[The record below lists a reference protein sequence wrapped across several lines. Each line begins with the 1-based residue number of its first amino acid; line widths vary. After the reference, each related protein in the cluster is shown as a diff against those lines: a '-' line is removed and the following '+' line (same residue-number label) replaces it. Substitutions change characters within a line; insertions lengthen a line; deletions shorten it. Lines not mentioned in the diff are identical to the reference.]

1 MSSLLIKN
9 ISQLATLASS
19 KKPKT
24 CDSMRDA
31 GYINDACVFIKDG
44 VIAFAGEKSKAPKKA
59 DRMSALPEADEIID
73 ADGCCVSPGL
83 IDAHTHPVFS
93 KTREDEFVMRIMGKT
108 YMEITS
114 EGGGIMSSVK
124 HLRETSK
131 RDLKEI
137 TRKHLDD
144 FLSNG
149 TTTIEAKSGYG
160 LNLDDEIKSLEILKE
175 LNEEHPIEIIPAFL
189 GAHTI
194 PAEYKNNREEFIR
207 TVIDEMLPE
216 VANRHLAKYCDI
228 FCEKGVFTVE
238 ESRRI
243 LMRAKELGM
252 GIRIHSDEFEA
263 IGGTELAG
271 ELKAVSA
278 DHLTAITYSG
288 IKALKENG
296 VIPILL
302 PATSF
307 FLGHGHYAPARKMID
322 AGLPIAIATDFN
334 PGSSMTNSLQM
345 AMTIACIN
353 MKLLPEEALCACTVN
368 AAWSLGIL
376 DKVGSIEEG
385 KQADLVIWDTK
396 NFRQVVYHFG
406 KNHAKYIIKAGN
418 LMS

>member
-9 ISQLATLASS
+9 ISQLATLASAN
-19 KKPKT
+19 KPKT
-24 CDSMRDA
+24 GDSMRDA

-44 VIAFAGEKSKAPKKA
+44 VIAFAGEKSKAPKKV
-59 DRMSALPEADEIID
+59 DEIID
-73 ADGCCVSPGL
+73 ADGCCVTPGL

-108 YMEITS
+108 YMEIAS
-114 EGGGIMSSVK
+114 EGGGIMSSVR

-131 RDLKEI
+131 GDLKEI

-175 LNEEHPIEIIPAFL
+175 LNEEHAIEIIPTFL

-207 TVIDEMLPE
+207 IVIDEMLPK

-228 FCEKGVFTVE
+228 FCEKGVFTVG
-238 ESRRI
+238 ESKRI

-278 DHLTAITYSG
+278 DHLTAITDSG

-322 AGLPIAIATDFN
+322 EGLPIAIATDFN

-368 AAWSLGIL
+368 AAWSLGL
-376 DKVGSIEEG
+376 PNELGSIEEG
-385 KQADLVIWDTK
+385 KRADLVIWDTP

-406 KNHAKYIIKAGN
+406 VNHANTVIKAGRKA
-418 LMS
+418 L